1 MSPAAG
7 AASTR
12 IPVGRIALLLSLVVA
27 AWAIAR
33 GSSAPR
39 WRPLGPGLEFA
50 TLRGD
55 PYCRRGSAEIALL
68 RLDPGRV
75 HLRVYHCSRQ
85 PEKSPLAALEWQRRL
100 QAVAVFNAGQYYP
113 DFSYMGLLVSGG
125 DMVSNRPH
133 PDFQAALVAA
143 PVSGPSRARV
153 LDLDQ
158 TPLQRGALPW
168 REVAQSFM
176 LFDHGGKLRVRKSE
190 QVANRTAVAE
200 DSRGRIVVATTEGG
214 YTLWEFGRLLARAP
228 LSLSH
233 AMSMDGGRE
242 AELCVR
248 TPDFHY
254 ASFARWEAAERG
266 EGGVPLPAVIAVS
279 LR

>member
-1 MSPAAG
+1 MTSPPG
-7 AASTR
+7 VGRR
-12 IPVGRIALLLSLVVA
+12 IPVGRVVMVLALAVA
-27 AWAIAR
+27 IWAMAR
-33 GSSAPR
+33 GASAPR

-55 PYCRRGSAEIALL
+55 PYCRRGSSEIALL
-68 RLDPGRV
+68 RLDPQRV
-75 HLRVYHCSRQ
+75 LVRVYHCSRQ
-85 PEKSPLAALEWQRRL
+85 PEQTPLAMLEWQRRL
-100 QAVAVFNAGQYYP
+100 QAIAVFNAGQYYP

-125 DMVSNRPH
+125 DVVSNHPH
-133 PDFQAALVAA
+133 PDFQAALVAS
-143 PVSGPSRARV
+143 PLRGRPQVHV

-158 TPLQRGALPW
+158 TPLGGAALPW

-176 LFDHGGKLRVRKSE
+176 LFDKGGKLRVRKSE

-200 DSRGRIVVATTEGG
+200 DQRGRIVVATTEGG
-214 YTLWEFGRLLARAP
+214 YTLWEFGRLLAKAP
-228 LSLSH
+228 LGLSH

-248 TPDFHY
+248 TEAFRY

-266 EGGVPLPAVIAVS
+266 EGGVPLPAVVAVS